1 MPPHTC
7 TELAQNLL
15 DLGVRS
21 GDLLFVHSSFK
32 SVGPVQGGVET
43 VVGALLDSIGAT
55 GILLMPS
62 FNLVDRAR
70 RAETWDPATTPS
82 TVGWL
87 TEYFRQLPDT
97 CRSDHYSHSVAI
109 HGPGASEIAA
119 GHLRQEGYSSPWDQ
133 LPWGKTYG
141 LHSPMF
147 RAYQFRS
154 YQFRSYQSRFYQ
166 SRFYQA
172 EAKLLMLGV
181 DYATSTYIHLVE
193 VIYWHR
199 LRELD
204 REAAFPALQR
214 DVLGAFWDRTGDLQ
228 RGPVGAAACRLFSI
242 RDYVDS
248 LLAEAERDPQLYL
261 R

>member
-1 MPPHTC
+1 MPSQTR

-21 GDLLFVHSSFK
+21 GDMLFVHSSFK
-32 SVGPVQGGVET
+32 SLGSVQGGVET

-82 TVGWL
+82 TVGWI

-97 CRSDHYSHSVAI
+97 WRSDHYSHSVAI
-109 HGPGASEIAA
+109 HGPGARKIAA
-119 GHLRQEGYSSPWDQ
+119 GHLRQEGYESPWDQ
-133 LPWGKTYG
+133 PPWGKTYG
-141 LHSPMF
+141 LHSPKF
-147 RAYQFRS
+147 RA
-154 YQFRSYQSRFYQ
+154 
-166 SRFYQA
+166 YQA

-199 LRELD
+199 LRALD
-204 REAAFPALQR
+204 QEAAFPALQR
-214 DVLGAFWDRTGDLQ
+214 DVLGAFWDRTGNLQ
-228 RGPVGAAACRLFSI
+228 RGPVGAAACRLFSV
-242 RDYVDS
+242 RKYVDT
-248 LLAEAERDPQLYL
+248 LVTEVEHNFLPYR

>member
-1 MPPHTC
+1 MPSHTR

-21 GDLLFVHSSFK
+21 GDMLFVHSSFK
-32 SVGPVQGGVET
+32 SLGPVHGAAQS
-43 VVGALLDSIGAT
+43 VVGALQDSIGAT
-55 GILLMPS
+55 GMLLMPS

-109 HGPGASEIAA
+109 HGPGARDMAA
-119 GHLRQEGYSSPWDQ
+119 GHLLQKGCASPWDL

-141 LHSPMF
+141 LHSPMY
-147 RAYQFRS
+147 RAYQS
-154 YQFRSYQSRFYQ
+154 
-166 SRFYQA
+166 

-193 VIYWHR
+193 VLYWHT
-199 LRELD
+199 LRALD
-204 REAAFPALQR
+204 PTAAFPGLQR
-214 DVLGAFWDRTGDLQ
+214 DTLGAFWDRTGDLQ
-228 RGPVGAAACRLFSI
+228 RGLVGDAPSRLFSI
-242 RDYVDS
+242 RKYVDA
-248 LLAEAERDPQLYL
+248 LLTEVEKNAGFYL